1 MRTVTL
7 GTRAPSRLERAYA
20 PTLVFRRATS
30 TVIVSLKIQFEVTKR
45 EKREEKIMHGFELI
59 SQGAEA
65 CLYKGSYLGR
75 PTVVKERFVKTYRHP
90 DLDSRLTKDRI
101 KAEARA
107 IVRAKAAGVATPA
120 LYLVN
125 FDRRSIYM
133 EYVENAIVLKNFI
146 DDNVSEKSDVGHI
159 VDFIGEGLGLLV
171 AKLHSKN
178 IVHGDLTTSN
188 ILLRNISEETWA
200 GNEVSNHFVVIDFG
214 LARVDST
221 VEDKAVDIYVLERS
235 LLSAHSEVS
244 NLFPKIYTSYQKHY
258 GNKAQCKEIVNKY
271 EEVRA
276 RGRKRLMIG

>member
-1 MRTVTL
+1 
-7 GTRAPSRLERAYA
+7 
-20 PTLVFRRATS
+20 
-30 TVIVSLKIQFEVTKR
+30 
-45 EKREEKIMHGFELI
+45 MHGFELI

-75 PTVVKERFVKTYRHP
+75 PTIVKERFVKTYRHP

-107 IVRAKAAGVATPA
+107 IVRAKAAGVATPT
-120 LYLVN
+120 LYMVN
-125 FDRRSIYM
+125 MDRRSIYM
-133 EYVENAIVLKNFI
+133 EYVENSIVLKHFI
-146 DDNVSEKSDVGHI
+146 DENVSQKTDVEHI
-159 VDFIGEGLGLLV
+159 VDFIGEGLGLLI

-188 ILLRNISEETWA
+188 VLLKNISDETWSDGKA
-200 GNEVSNHFVVIDFG
+200 LNHFVMIDFG

-235 LLSAHSEVS
+235 LLSTHSEVS
-244 NLFPKIYTSYQKHY
+244 TLFQKIYTSYQKHY
-258 GNKAQCKEIVNKY
+258 TNKAQCKEIINKY